1 MAIIITIMV
10 VLLIMCY
17 VSLKLHESDFGY
29 KTDEKIL
36 VFSHKDDIDRYGLRY
51 FTKAGIQKY

>member
-17 VSLKLHESDFGY
+17 VSLKLHEDNFGY
-29 KTDEKIL
+29 KTEEKIL
-36 VFSHKDDIDRYGLRY
+36 VFSHKDDIDRYGWRY
-51 FTKAGIQKY
+51 FTKASI